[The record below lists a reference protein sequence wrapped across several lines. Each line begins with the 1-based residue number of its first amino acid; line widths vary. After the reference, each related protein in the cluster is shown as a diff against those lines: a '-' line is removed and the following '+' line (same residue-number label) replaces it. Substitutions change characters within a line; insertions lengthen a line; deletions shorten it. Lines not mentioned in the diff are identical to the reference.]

1 MEPPSFAIAEDPGGA
16 QDTRRGQGGAQDRAR
31 WEEEEEEK
39 GGGRVVWCGVRR
51 ETRSGSS
58 RRYMGPIFGLLHG
71 LRPIKKKKSLS
82 GFFLSERNTKF
93 FGFTCEKENNN
104 KIK

>member
-31 WEEEEEEK
+31 WEEEEEK

-58 RRYMGPIFGLLHG
+58 RRYMGPIFGLIHG
-71 LRPIKKKKSLS
+71 LRPIKKKKILKW
-82 GFFLSERNTKF
+82 FFLVGKKHNFLDLHAK
-93 FGFTCEKENNN
+93 K
-104 KIK
+104 KIIIK